1 MLLIRYF
8 HLLSIL
14 PVFIDGNSF
23 LSMAGMMHFVREWN
37 KEVEISLHASYK
49 TVEMDQKITEL
60 ESQTNE
66 LEVVIAEQDE
76 EIEKIKKRNDELEFG
91 KLWLLQ
97 NAEEAKESL
106 KGKLHQIKLREMCII
121 FLELREN
128 NY

>member
-14 PVFIDGNSF
+14 PVFIDANSF

-37 KEVEISLHASYK
+37 KEVEISLHSSYK

-76 EIEKIKKRNDELEFG
+76 EIEKMKKRNDELEFG

-106 KGKLHQIKLREMCII
+106 KGKLHQIKRNAHQ
-121 FLELREN
+121 FS
-128 NY
+128 